1 MKRAANWL
9 AAVYFVLMAVVVTD
23 PGVRPFNTI
32 RPFVLGLPFAFAW
45 PVLWV
50 IGAGVVFYLVHRAH
64 RSPPS

>member
-1 MKRAANWL
+1 MKRTTHVIAWI
-9 AAVYFVLMAVVVTD
+9 YFVTMAVAVTF

-50 IGAGVVFYLVHRAH
+50 MGAALVFYLVHRAH
-64 RSPPS
+64 RT